1 MTYAAD
7 PGVAAPTTTLAPDPN
22 VVGAEEPRHPTVP
35 DKLIFKRDLNE
46 TYLLLDFLSGRP
58 DKSLQTLTMPDPHDP
73 MRTLKAADVVQE
85 ICTFR
90 YPSPEDDVV
99 RAENACFLLLAKD
112 ELSRLAAPA
121 RSISIAYTT
130 MFSDTGALMQRNG
143 GRNQIHNPRLELA
156 TEAFGALRPHA
167 TIFRRTFSWMPL
179 FAILWLGLTVLT
191 YWQVALGQSVLQR
204 LQQFYKDRTALI
216 QDNVD
221 VLEPSLCPAYADH
234 TGDAQ
239 MPPLPITPEARKVAG
254 ACIRLWQID
263 KSTHEASIDLSQ
275 TVNCNG
281 FWPHIVTHVLGWK
294 PMLCDG
300 AASGAG
306 AAMPINALPSSVNSS
321 SAPTQGDQAKGDQV
335 GWQSATSVLSVLSTY
350 VLPMMFSI
358 LGALIAVMRDVH
370 TKLRN
375 SELAPRDRMLMLISL
390 PMGAIAGV
398 AVGLFLSPS
407 TVPSSEIPGLA
418 GNLTLTASGL
428 GFIVGF
434 GADSFFSFL
443 DWLKGKVFPEPG
455 PVPVSAPTRPT
466 PAVAQL

>member
-1 MTYAAD
+1 
-7 PGVAAPTTTLAPDPN
+7 
-22 VVGAEEPRHPTVP
+22 
-35 DKLIFKRDLNE
+35 
-46 TYLLLDFLSGRP
+46 
-58 DKSLQTLTMPDPHDP
+58 
-73 MRTLKAADVVQE
+73 
-85 ICTFR
+85 
-90 YPSPEDDVV
+90 
-99 RAENACFLLLAKD
+99 
-112 ELSRLAAPA
+112 
-121 RSISIAYTT
+121 
-130 MFSDTGALMQRNG
+130 
-143 GRNQIHNPRLELA
+143 
-156 TEAFGALRPHA
+156 
-167 TIFRRTFSWMPL
+167 MPL

-221 VLEPSLCPAYADH
+221 VLEPSLFPAYH
-234 TGDAQ
+234 TGDVQ

-263 KSTHEASIDLSQ
+263 KSSHEALSQ

-306 AAMPINALPSSVNSS
+306 AAVPIRASPSSVNSS
-321 SAPTQGDQAKGDQV
+321 SAPTPNDQAKGDQV

-390 PMGAIAGV
+390 PMGAIAGI
-398 AVGLFLSPS
+398 AVGLFLRPS

-443 DWLKGKVFPEPG
+443 DWLKSKVFPEPG
-455 PVPVSAPTRPT
+455 PVPVST
-466 PAVAQL
+466 PARPSAAFAPAADQR